1 MMDFKKLKD
10 EDPIRRMVEKE
21 SGLDELSPMD
31 PPDAYKP
38 PTDDAIPYEE
48 LSSFLQKLMDEHK
61 SFTEKVDE
69 FEKTLI
75 AFKNSGWKLNSEFE
89 KEFSKFFELMDNQM
103 VKHHLKEEK
112 ILFPLLQERLIESD
126 EHSQGPFPKTA
137 IDMLEDDHLKIMQHM
152 TLMFNFLGLAPRLP
166 DLKSALLTFDVA
178 TEQGFALI
186 ELLKLH
192 IFREDNVVFPKAH
205 KHISE
210 DEFESML
217 KKFEAYDQY

>member
-1 MMDFKKLKD
+1 MIDLKKLKD

-21 SGLDELSPMD
+21 SGLEELSPMD
-31 PPDAYKP
+31 PPDAFKP
-38 PTDDAIPYEE
+38 PTVDAIPYGE
-48 LSSFLQKLMDEHK
+48 LSPFLQKLMDEHK
-61 SFTEKVDE
+61 LFTSELDE

-75 AFKNSGWKLNSEFE
+75 EFKKSGWRLSDEIQKS
-89 KEFSKFFELMDNQM
+89 FSKFFELMDNQM

-112 ILFPLLQERLIESD
+112 ILFPLLQKRLIENE

-137 IDMLEDDHLKIMQHM
+137 IDMLEDDHLKIMQHL

-166 DLKSALLTFDVA
+166 DLQSAALTFDVA

-192 IFREDNVVFPKAH
+192 IFREENVVYPKANTY
-205 KHISE
+205 ISE
-210 DEFESML
+210 SEFDAMI
-217 KKFEAYDQY
+217 KQFEAYDQY

>member
-1 MMDFKKLKD
+1 MIDLKKLKD

-38 PTDDAIPYEE
+38 PTDDAVPYEK
-48 LSSFLQKLMDEHK
+48 LSSFLQNLMDEHK
-61 SFTEKVDE
+61 FFTDELDE

-75 AFKNSGWKLNSEFE
+75 EFKNSGWKLSKDIE
-89 KEFSKFFELMDNQM
+89 KEFSKFFEMMDNQM

-112 ILFPLLQERLIESD
+112 ILFSLLQKRLIENE

-137 IDMLEDDHLKIMQHM
+137 VDMLEDDHLKIMQHM

-178 TEQGFALI
+178 TEQGFSLI

-205 KHISE
+205 KYISE
-210 DEFESML
+210 DEFDEMQ
-217 KKFEAYDQY
+217 KQFEAYDQY

>member
-1 MMDFKKLKD
+1 MIDLKKLKD

-21 SGLDELSPMD
+21 SGLNELSPMD
-31 PPDAYKP
+31 PPDAFKP
-38 PTDDAIPYEE
+38 PTVDAIPYEE
-48 LSSFLQKLMDEHK
+48 LSPFLQKMLDEHK
-61 SFTEKVDE
+61 LFTSELEV
-69 FEKTLI
+69 FEKSLI
-75 AFKNSGWKLNSEFE
+75 EFKKNGWRLNDEIQQS
-89 KEFSKFFELMDNQM
+89 FSKFFELMDNQM

-112 ILFPLLQERLIESD
+112 ILFPLLQTRLIENE

-166 DLKSALLTFDVA
+166 DLQSAALTFDVA

-192 IFREDNVVFPKAH
+192 IFREDHVVFPKAQ
-205 KHISE
+205 KYISE
-210 DEFESML
+210 KEFDAMI
-217 KKFEAYDQY
+217 KQFEAYDQY